1 MSSSVLPPLPRSR
14 TGDQNR
20 TTTEPASPGVTVRKA
35 PFPIALVL
43 LLTAVTLTIL
53 SVYVPDLIHVTELTP
68 GPTHFETKYGLYRR
82 CTRKTAAADNV
93 LAFSTNGEPSH
104 AISRYDQLVASSG
117 AYNDNEEVYIL
128 ERADLSDSSP
138 PKSLDRLAR
147 LVNATRRI
155 AQRSRSIQMQMADEG
170 MVGTTGLEDTPIDGE
185 GDNWVCTP
193 FPQSSE
199 CERLGQ
205 KFCIL
210 WSTAGYAAQLAL
222 APCVVALIALLVITI
237 GLGSRK
243 VRAQRRRGGWKIVS
257 TLMAV
262 HAILQ
267 TVSVAI
273 ILHVYRTDPRFKGE
287 KSHLD
292 KACDFAVA
300 SAIISIATVMAL
312 TLTGVAAEAGKT
324 WAAGKSAK
332 RRRSHRKFHRRTRS
346 GRVVAMPA
354 GEVDGEHTVDEET
367 SLLPDRPNGFG
378 DDEENVNGITKA
390 TGSSSR

>member
-1 MSSSVLPPLPRSR
+1 MSSSTPPPLTRSR
-14 TGDQNR
+14 TSNQNG
-20 TTTEPASPGVTVRKA
+20 TTTEPVSPGITVRKA

-82 CTRKTAAADNV
+82 CTRKTPATEK
-93 LAFSTNGEPSH
+93 LIAFATNEGPSH
-104 AISRYDQLVASSG
+104 SISRYDQLLASSLV
-117 AYNDNEEVYIL
+117 YNDEKVYIL
-128 ERADLSDSSP
+128 ERADLSDRSP

-147 LVNATRRI
+147 LVDTTRRI
-155 AQRSRSIQMQMADEG
+155 AQRSHDSQKQLINDG
-170 MVGTTGLEDTPIDGE
+170 ITTTGLEDTPIDGE
-185 GDNWVCTP
+185 GDNWNCTP

-222 APCVVALIALLVITI
+222 APCVVALIALLVITL

-257 TLMAV
+257 ILMAV

-273 ILHVYRTDPRFKGE
+273 ILHIYRTDPRFKGA

-300 SAIISIATVMAL
+300 SAIISIATVTSL
-312 TLTGVAAEAGKT
+312 TLTGVAAEAGQT

-354 GEVDGEHTVDEET
+354 GEGDTDGVVDEET
-367 SLLPDRPNGFG
+367 SLLPEQLKGFENEEDGNG
-378 DDEENVNGITKA
+378 TARA
-390 TGSSSR
+390 TGSGSR

>member
-1 MSSSVLPPLPRSR
+1 MSSSVLSPLPRSR

-93 LAFSTNGEPSH
+93 LGFSSNGELSH
-104 AISRYDQLVASSG
+104 AISRYDQIVASSV
-117 AYNDNEEVYIL
+117 AYNDDEEVYIL

-147 LVNATRRI
+147 LVDTTRRI
-155 AQRSRSIQMQMADEG
+155 AQRSRSTQMQMANEG

-205 KFCIL
+205 KF
-210 WSTAGYAAQLAL
+210 S
-222 APCVVALIALLVITI
+222 PCVVALIALLVITI